1 MGSRLRVDIL
11 NIYFPHW
18 CSGSQSHVPWVQ
30 GYEKIII
37 SVLIIVAMCARELLR
52 IAQNWCGN
60 INLEILIRK
69 YKSLNSEKY
78 QGI

>member
-1 MGSRLRVDIL
+1 M
-11 NIYFPHW
+11 
-18 CSGSQSHVPWVQ
+18 PWVQ

-52 IAQNWCGN
+52 IAQNWRGN

-69 YKSLNSEKY
+69 YKSLNSEKKSRN
-78 QGI
+78 INR